1 MSRFVVTMIANGN
14 CYRREEIAASET
26 DAVEKAKGRIPF
38 SRDCRVCGV
47 KWIGRCA

>member
-14 CYRREEIAASET
+14 CYRLEEIAASET

-38 SRDCRVCGV
+38 SQDCRVCGV